1 MRLLLNTIMLE
12 VNRWTKDKTLTRP
25 LAALLA
31 PIAAAGFSELEIWQY
46 HISRLTRDEVTAL
59 KDQLDDLE
67 LQTVALGAYPL
78 LHLEGAEAE
87 EEEADL
93 DQLVDYAEILGATTF
108 KIFPGRLASADTDKA
123 SWQRSTD
130 RLRNLAARLAQSG
143 MDLTLET
150 HGNTLCDTQ
159 ESTQRLLAD
168 LGTVPNLGLCF
179 QPYTD
184 QGTEETLALFAAL
197 GPAIR
202 HIHLQNRSRAENA
215 CTLLAEGDWYDCTR
229 LLQHAKASGFD
240 GLLSLEFTAG
250 LFPSGGAIFDPQ
262 TVIDNAV
269 EDSNFVL
276 QTWNA

>member
-12 VNRWTKDKTLTRP
+12 VNRWTQDKALTRP
-25 LAALLA
+25 LAALLE
-31 PIAAAGFSELEIWQY
+31 PIKAAEFSELEIWQY
-46 HISRLTRDEVTAL
+46 HISQLHRDEIAAL
-59 KDQLDDLE
+59 KGQLDDLG

-87 EEEADL
+87 GATADL
-93 DQLVDYAEILGATTF
+93 DQLIDYAEILGVTTF
-108 KIFPGRLASADTDKA
+108 KIFPGRLASADTDQA

-184 QGTEETLALFAAL
+184 QGTEETLAFFDAL
-197 GPAIR
+197 GSSIR
-202 HIHLQNRSRAENA
+202 HIHLQNRSSADNTW
-215 CTLLAEGDWYDCTR
+215 TLLAEGDWYDCAR
-229 LLQHAKASGFD
+229 LLQRAKTSGFD

-250 LFPSGGAIFDPQ
+250 LFPPEGEAFDPQ

-269 EDSNFVL
+269 QDSNFVL